1 MIKIQDLINIH
12 QWDLSHIANT
22 AMIYVTDEFKARDS
36 VPKYEIKEAINK
48 IVINDCFKYSGEAYD
63 YLYSQCD
70 DGDLSEAIE
79 SGGETNAVGMA
90 KYYLKKEL
98 YNKLDGIEDK

>member
-12 QWDLSHIANT
+12 SWELSHRANI
-22 AMIYVTDEFKARDS
+22 AMIYVIDEFKTQDS
-36 VPKYEIKEAINK
+36 VPKYEIVVTIED
-48 IVINDCFKYSGEAYD
+48 VVDSTCFEYCGEAYD

-79 SGGETNAVGMA
+79 KGETNAIGMA

-98 YNKLDGIEDK
+98 YNKLDEMEDK

>member
-12 QWDLSHIANT
+12 QWELSHRANV
-22 AMIYVTDEFKARDS
+22 AMVYVADEFKARDS

-63 YLYSQCD
+63 YLYSKCY
-70 DGDLSEAIE
+70 DGDLSEAIDA
-79 SGGETNAVGMA
+79 GNKNAIAMA

-98 YNKLDGIEDK
+98 YNKLDEMEEK

>member
-12 QWDLSHIANT
+12 SWELSHIANT

-36 VPKYEIKEAINK
+36 VPKYEIVVAIED
-48 IVINDCFKYSGEAYD
+48 VVDSTCFEYCGEAYD

-98 YNKLDGIEDK
+98 YNKLDEMEEK